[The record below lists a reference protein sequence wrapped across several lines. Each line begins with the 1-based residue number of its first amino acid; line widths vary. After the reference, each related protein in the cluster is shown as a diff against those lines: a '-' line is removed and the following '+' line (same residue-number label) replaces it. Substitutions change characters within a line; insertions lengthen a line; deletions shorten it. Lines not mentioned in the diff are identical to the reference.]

1 MSAAAYFGFVALV
14 TALGFA
20 GAMHWRPAFSHF
32 VLQSAGLER
41 VPQASPGSFYTVRVA
56 PLLEAR
62 CTGCHGSR
70 VQKAQ
75 LRLDSFAGTTLG
87 GKHGAVIQPG
97 DAKHSELFTRIS
109 LPASDDRAMPPSG
122 KTPLTRDEVTVIR
135 LWIAAGAS
143 GTQPVGAIKG
153 APKRVVEVKISDVDP
168 RRVQKQRAP
177 LAATVRQLQSRF
189 PGVIAYEAQDTADL
203 DINASLKGPS
213 FGDPELRAL
222 MPLAARIVTADFSGT
237 AITDASAPVLAAMT
251 SLRSLRLM
259 NTKITNKTIEALAPL
274 KALKSLTVT
283 GTGAKGEALATLR
296 GRGVAVHGDGDA
308 Q

>member
-32 VLQSAGLER
+32 VLQSAGLEHL
-41 VPQASPGSFYTVRVA
+41 PQASPGSFYTVRVA

-62 CTGCHGSR
+62 CTGCHGVR

-75 LRLDSFAGTTLG
+75 LRLDSFAGATLG
-87 GKHGAVIQPG
+87 GKHGAVIQPR
-97 DAKHSELFTRIS
+97 DAKDSELFTRIS

-122 KTPLTRDEVTVIR
+122 KTPLTKDEVTVIR
-135 LWIAAGAS
+135 LWIATGAS
-143 GTQPVGAIKG
+143 GTLPVAAIKG
-153 APKRVVEVKISDVDP
+153 APKPVVEVKIPEVDP
-168 RRVQKQRAP
+168 RSVQKQRAP
-177 LAATVRQLQSRF
+177 LVAAVRQLQSRF
-189 PGVIAYEAQDTADL
+189 PGVIGYESQGSANL
-203 DINASLKGPS
+203 DVDASLKGAS
-213 FGDPELRAL
+213 FGDAELGAL
-222 MPLAARIVTADFSGT
+222 TPLAARVVAADFSGT
-237 AITDASAPVLAAMT
+237 AITDVAAPALAGMT

-283 GTGAKGEALATLR
+283 GTGARDDALAALKA
-296 GRGVAVHGDGDA
+296 RGVVVHGDDDA